1 MGTGTYDRA
10 RGAGRRTALRHERPA
25 RVAPGGLLG
34 EGGSVYVVTGVHWER
49 ISMRRGS
56 DIGGESIWIV
66 VVRTLRPWGAG
77 VGVERISASASFTAG
92 ASG

>member
-1 MGTGTYDRA
+1 M
-10 RGAGRRTALRHERPA
+10 AGPLEREKERRRRHERPA
-25 RVAPGGLLG
+25 RVVPDGLLG

-66 VVRTLRPWGAG
+66 ADHSLRPWGAG
-77 VGVERISASASFTAG
+77 VGVERLSASASFTAG

>member
-1 MGTGTYDRA
+1 MRAHGDRDVWPGPWSGKKNGGGGMNV
-10 RGAGRRTALRHERPA
+10 RL
-25 RVAPGGLLG
+25 GGLLG

-66 VVRTLRPWGAG
+66 ADHSLRPWGAG
-77 VGVERISASASFTAG
+77 VGVERLSASASFTAG